1 MSISFY
7 AVVVTVMETAITIL
21 QEAAQVA
28 CLSWPV
34 VCATLDTMVISTI
47 KKNVIMVIKNI
58 PNEMESR
65 RMTFNIFQVM
75 IVKMTQTLVLKTR
88 ALWIETVPT

>member
-1 MSISFY
+1 MFKLAS
-7 AVVVTVMETAITIL
+7 
-21 QEAAQVA
+21 
-28 CLSWPV
+28 C
-34 VCATLDTMVISTI
+34 VCYTGYDGNFNN

-65 RMTFNIFQVM
+65 RMTLNIFQVM

-88 ALWIETVPT
+88 ALWVETVPT

>member
-1 MSISFY
+1 MFKLAS
-7 AVVVTVMETAITIL
+7 
-21 QEAAQVA
+21 
-28 CLSWPV
+28 C
-34 VCATLDTMVISTI
+34 VCYTGYDGNFNN
-47 KKNVIMVIKNI
+47 KKHVIMVIKNI

-88 ALWIETVPT
+88 ALWVETVPT